1 LLEKREERGMLDDT
15 TAKTEGQMNRDGPPN
30 PDEGESHIQLSDL
43 DDERLLAAFRKVQ
56 KAADSPLP
64 QRYVDL
70 AKGSF
75 VLRTAQAEL
84 ATLIEESELAGTAS
98 VTRGKERL
106 AVFGSGS
113 LSVEVVVS
121 PRPGAGSWQLLGQIM
136 PAKAARVQVRRQHQ
150 AEQASVAAD
159 DLGRFMLDQLTS
171 GPLSLSIEV
180 NGEPP
185 VSTEWI
191 VIGPKD

>member
-1 LLEKREERGMLDDT
+1 MLDDT
-15 TAKTEGQMNRDGPPN
+15 TAKAEGQMNRDGPPDT
-30 PDEGESHIQLSDL
+30 DEGDSHIRLSDV
-43 DDERLLAAFRKVQ
+43 DDEHLLAAFRKVRE
-56 KAADSPLP
+56 AADSPLP
-64 QRYVDL
+64 QSYVDL

-75 VLRTAQAEL
+75 ALRTVHAEL
-84 ATLIEESELAGTAS
+84 ATLIEDSELAGTAS
-98 VTRGKERL
+98 VTRGKGRL
-106 AVFGSGS
+106 AVFDSRH

-121 PRPGAGSWQLLGQIM
+121 PRPRTGSWQLLGQIT
-136 PAKAARVQVRRQHQ
+136 PAKAARVRVRRQQQ
-150 AEQASVAAD
+150 AKQASVTAD

-185 VSTEWI
+185 VSTEWM